1 MLMQQAR
8 LKVTGCIILDKLIF
22 HYPVYSAGV
31 IHFTESLS
39 ARQRWAMNHFLR
51 TQLVSH
57 LLDKLD
63 LKRNDDVAKESH
75 PSRIRKDH
83 KQLLDISELL
93 ASCKNPFDVDCSD
106 HLINLSTGK
115 SASRETQTFLLNIKV
130 KGGNAMNDFIMR
142 CLRDPTEFE
151 KPIKKQK
158 IATFAEDGAVVKRT
172 RV

>member
-1 MLMQQAR
+1 M
-8 LKVTGCIILDKLIF
+8 
-22 HYPVYSAGV
+22 S
-31 IHFTESLS
+31 
-39 ARQRWAMNHFLR
+39 HFLR

-63 LKRNDDVAKESH
+63 LKRNDDVAKETH

-115 SASRETQTFLLNIKV
+115 SASTETQTFLLNIRE
-130 KGGNAMNDFIMR
+130 KGGNTINDFIMR
-142 CLRDPTEFE
+142 CLRDPAEFE
-151 KPIKKQK
+151 NQSKSRRLPLSQK
-158 IATFAEDGAVVKRT
+158 TGL
-172 RV
+172 

>member
-1 MLMQQAR
+1 M
-8 LKVTGCIILDKLIF
+8 
-22 HYPVYSAGV
+22 S
-31 IHFTESLS
+31 
-39 ARQRWAMNHFLR
+39 HFLH

-63 LKRNDDVAKESH
+63 LKRNDDVAKETH

-115 SASRETQTFLLNIKV
+115 SASTETQTFLLNIRE
-130 KGGNAMNDFIMR
+130 KGGNTINDFIMR
-142 CLRDPTEFE
+142 CLRDPAEFE
-151 KPIKKQK
+151 NQSKSRRLPLSQK
-158 IATFAEDGAVVKRT
+158 TGL
-172 RV
+172 